1 MGYFGDKRMNADSL
15 LTKEERKAIIDKL
28 VEHDAK
34 EFFNI
39 AIGEGSARAGKIKK
53 NIRKL
58 YNKWDDAKLMSV
70 RFK

>member
-1 MGYFGDKRMNADSL
+1 MTADKL
-15 LTKEERKAIIDKL
+15 LTPEERKAIIDKL
-28 VEHDAK
+28 VEHDAA

-39 AIGEGSARAGKIKK
+39 AIGEGTGEAGKIKK

>member
-1 MGYFGDKRMNADSL
+1 MTNL

-28 VEHDAK
+28 VEHDAVLY
-34 EFFNI
+34 FSI
-39 AIGEGSARAGKIKK
+39 AIGDNAGEAGKIKK

-70 RFK
+70 RFN